1 VEPNPEEPQEK
12 DPSLEEKVLWEK
24 GPVCCTRLA
33 VVTPDE
39 IEITLSVNGVCIE
52 RRVFEDPASAAAY
65 ALEKMRAYNPK

>member
-1 VEPNPEEPQEK
+1 MEPNPEEV

-33 VVTPDE
+33 VVTPGH

-52 RRVFEDPASAAAY
+52 RRLFADSASAASY
-65 ALEKMRAYNPK
+65 ALDKMRAYNPK

>member
-1 VEPNPEEPQEK
+1 M
-12 DPSLEEKVLWEK
+12 DASLEEKVLWEK

-52 RRVFEDPASAAAY
+52 RRVFADANAAAAY
-65 ALEKMRAYNPK
+65 ALDKMRAYNPK

>member
-1 VEPNPEEPQEK
+1 VSAN
-12 DPSLEEKVLWEK
+12 LEEEQVLWEK

-52 RRVFEDPASAAAY
+52 RRVFSDPASAANY
-65 ALEKMRAYNPK
+65 ALEKMRAYNPR

>member
-1 VEPNPEEPQEK
+1 VGANLE
-12 DPSLEEKVLWEK
+12 EEKVLWEK

-52 RRVFEDPASAAAY
+52 RRVFADPAAAAAY
-65 ALEKMRAYNPK
+65 ALDKMRAYNPK